1 MDNNIGN
8 NKVKIRVNTIIS
20 KCKRKEDWI
29 NFAREL
35 GNYFI
40 KFCRILFSSTTWIRW
55 KIFHPIFKWNE
66 KGNLNSFT
74 FLVVR
79 TRTRSWLFIPIFCW
93 RPFIHKK

>member
-1 MDNNIGN
+1 MDNSIGN

-40 KFCRILFSSTTWIRW
+40 KFFRILFSCATWIQW
-55 KIFHPIFKWNE
+55 KIFHPVFKWN
-66 KGNLNSFT
+66 KKSNFKT
-74 FLVVR
+74 FIFLVIR
-79 TRTRSWLFIPIFCW
+79 TRTGSGLFIQIFCR
-93 RPFIHKK
+93 RPFIH